1 MKYLLLMFALTMCFS
16 PEAAPQRY
24 NDNIQNKNPLTKLMQ
39 QNNSRLNQNKMN
51 SLIYQ
56 PAVVT
61 CDDTIKVTFT
71 YDNEGNRTSKLS
83 QSFSTNSTWV
93 NTSLNIYTYNSAG
106 QLLTEIDQKWNINKW
121 DNTTRLTYIY
131 LDSGKLFTYIQEQWL
146 LNAWVFQYRLLNTY
160 DNSGEPIITLQQDWL
175 NNSWT
180 NSSQSISTFSPSGK
194 TLTTIDQTWQNNK
207 WVDLNNTSN
216 TYDTSGN
223 LKSSIQQTWSGTKWD
238 NVYVR

>member
-61 CDDTIKVTFT
+61 YDDTIKVTFT

-93 NTSLNIYTYNSAG
+93 NTSLNT
-106 QLLTEIDQKWNINKW
+106 
-121 DNTTRLTYIY
+121 NT
-131 LDSGKLFTYIQEQWL
+131 
-146 LNAWVFQYRLLNTY
+146 
-160 DNSGEPIITLQQDWL
+160 
-175 NNSWT
+175 
-180 NSSQSISTFSPSGK
+180 
-194 TLTTIDQTWQNNK
+194 
-207 WVDLNNTSN
+207 
-216 TYDTSGN
+216 
-223 LKSSIQQTWSGTKWD
+223 
-238 NVYVR
+238 